1 MPFSVLSARV
11 LCIRPI
17 GFTSD
22 FCPVCRQERRFHLA
36 QAQRSRYFLCFNQG
50 QDGQPHHELTC
61 FVCSCKVERPADE
74 RPIKV
79 LPDPKIAGSFEP
91 QSLPIVRSRIAG
103 CVAMEEALQA
113 GKLKGEDREE
123 MIRHTIF
130 SFARIYDEEP
140 FERVKPWVM
149 MVMLMTILTLALLGV
164 IAMQRSESVVP
175 LIAAAGA
182 IGVVIFALLY
192 WVTTHSPR
200 KRVRTWLATALLP
213 IDPTSEEI
221 HSART
226 EMQAS
231 RIKAGDRICSH
242 KVLAKIAK
250 LKPKLQYKHG

>member
-1 MPFSVLSARV
+1 MPFSVFSARV
-11 LCIRPI
+11 LCFRPI
-17 GFTSD
+17 GITSD

-36 QAQRSRYFLCFNQG
+36 QAERKRYFLCSDQG
-50 QDGQPHHELTC
+50 REGHPHHELTC
-61 FVCSCKVERPADE
+61 FVCGCKVERPVEE
-74 RPIKV
+74 RPIEIM
-79 LPDPKIAGSFEP
+79 PDPKNAGSYEP
-91 QSLPIVRSRIAG
+91 TALPIVKTRIAD
-103 CVAMEEALQA
+103 CVAMEQALQA
-113 GKLKGEDREE
+113 GKLAGEDREE

-149 MVMLMTILTLALLGV
+149 MLMLLSIVVLATLGV
-164 IAMQRSESVVP
+164 FSMQRSGSVVP

-182 IGVVIFALLY
+182 IGVVIFAMLY

-200 KRVRTWLATALLP
+200 KRVRTWLAQALLP

-221 HSART
+221 HQART

-231 RIKAGDRICSH
+231 RIKAGDRIRSD

-250 LKPKLQYKHG
+250 MKPKFG